1 MRRTFNGKRFASL
14 RKSYSDYL
22 KCEGVGC
29 MRYNL
34 CNENLNGIN
43 LSCLDL
49 READFTGASLVG
61 TNMKYSDLQRAILIG
76 VDISNAKFLGANVDG
91 LQPESTRQM
100 IQLRQVM
107 EHAKNGIQG
116 SIFD

>member
-1 MRRTFNGKRFASL
+1 
-14 RKSYSDYL
+14 
-22 KCEGVGC
+22 
-29 MRYNL
+29 MRYNGRDA
-34 CNENLNGIN
+34 NLNGVN

-49 READFTGASLVG
+49 READFTGASLHG
-61 TNMKYSDLQRAILIG
+61 TDVRYSDLQRAVLIG

-91 LQPESTRQM
+91 LQPESTRKT

-107 EHAKNGIQG
+107 EHAKNGIPD